1 MVRWWNNSWN
11 PRYVIALVV
20 ILLIGGYALS
30 RSWNLL
36 AGPELIINTPIEGQ
50 AIKDSFITV
59 SGEAERIAS
68 LHLNGRQIF
77 TTTDGHFNE
86 SLLLLPGYNII
97 VITAEDK
104 FGRELIKKITLIN
117 DEV

>member
-1 MVRWWNNSWN
+1 MRWWKNSWN
-11 PRYVIALVV
+11 PRYALVLV
-20 ILLIGGYALS
+20 VVLIIGGYAIS

-36 AGPELIINTPIEGQ
+36 SGPKLLINTPTEGQ
-50 AIKDSFITV
+50 AIRDSFITV

-77 TTTDGHFNE
+77 TTTEGHFNE

-97 VITAEDK
+97 VIEAEDK